1 MFFGAGAMISFISAA
16 SLLLPGSFL
25 EPMWRLNPRAHQ
37 AFGSIG
43 SAAIVLLGCVSLACG
58 AAASGLWYGRLWG
71 YRLSLGLLAVNLLG
85 DIYNTVSGTE
95 PRAAIGIPIVIL
107 ILLWIGTAKT
117 RAFFRRSADA

>member
-1 MFFGAGAMISFISAA
+1 MISFVSAV

-43 SAAIVLLGCVSLACG
+43 PAAIVLLACVSLACG
-58 AAASGLWYGRLWG
+58 ATASGLWCGKLWG
-71 YRLSLGLLAVNLLG
+71 YRLSLVLLAVNLLG

-95 PRAAIGIPIVIL
+95 PRAVIGIPIVIL
-107 ILLWIGTAKT
+107 ILILITTAKT
-117 RAFFRRSADA
+117 RAFFRRSPNA